1 MYGHGVANPTYRK
14 RIGYQAMLLGGMATL
29 ASSLLVLG
37 DQQTRE
43 DIAMRHAEDLK
54 ASLSQVLPD
63 SVHDNDLLS
72 DVVTLPAANGKEP
85 LKVYRAHKDGKIS
98 AVAFRI
104 SAIGYAGP
112 VTSIMGVDANGNV
125 LGVRVLTHAETPGL
139 GDKIEASRTDWIL
152 SFNGHS
158 LDNTTTKQW
167 HVKKDGGEFDQFT
180 GATITPRAVVKSV
193 HEGLQR
199 FSNNREQ
206 LLAPAQAV
214 GDENASAASTQEK
227 SDE

>member
-37 DQQTRE
+37 DQQTRD

-63 SVHDNDLLS
+63 KVHDNDLLS
-72 DVVTLPAANGKEP
+72 DVVTLPAANGKAP

-98 AVAFRI
+98 AVAFQI

-125 LGVRVLTHAETPGL
+125 LGVRVLAHAETPGL
-139 GDKIEASRTDWIL
+139 GDKIEASRTDWIF

-158 LDNTTTKQW
+158 LENTTTKQW
-167 HVKKDGGEFDQFT
+167 HVKKDGGQFDQFT

-193 HEGLQR
+193 YEGLQR
-199 FSNNREQ
+199 FRNNRER
-206 LLAPAQAV
+206 LIAPPDPAN
-214 GDENASAASTQEK
+214 EETTQET